1 MYGKKEWIPIN
12 DVSKKML
19 ECGITVLSKIN
30 EKKFSDLD
38 FLKYFFLNPK
48 NMKIFLVQKMVC
60 AKDILDADH
69 MNFIGAQIHTDLF
82 LSKPETK
89 KLFQLE

>member
-12 DVSKKML
+12 DASKKML

-30 EKKFSDLD
+30 EKKFSDLE
-38 FLKYFFLNPK
+38 FLKYFEPQKYENLFSSK
-48 NMKIFLVQKMVC
+48 NGLP
-60 AKDILDADH
+60 KDILDADH

-82 LSKPETK
+82 LSKPEIK